1 MDLRNI
7 IEMKKLIISTLL
19 IITTFT
25 IAFAQKDAEAQKILN
40 AISKK
45 YKAYDIVKA
54 DFTFTLDDPMSNI
67 KDTQVGTLI
76 SKPKANKFKVI
87 IYSPA
92 DKTTVAQ
99 EIISDGKSQWTYV
112 RKDKE
117 VELNNVDHSEDNL
130 NPAKIFTIYEHG
142 YKYIYNGEEK
152 VDGKLCQIIDL
163 TPEDAKKQFFK
174 VRLTIDKAKKQI
186 YSALIFDKNGSK
198 YNYVIRVFTPNPKL
212 PETLFTFDKKDYPGV
227 EVVDL
232 R

>member
-1 MDLRNI
+1 
-7 IEMKKLIISTLL
+7 MKKLLL
-19 IITTFT
+19 ISLVFISATQ